1 MTNPFESAKQQLDA
15 AAQASGA
22 DVNIVERLKF
32 PDRYIEVSIPVIMDN
47 GEQRIFEGFR
57 SQHNNSRGPYKGGI
71 RYHQDVNL
79 DEVRALS
86 FWMTFKNAVVDVP
99 FGGGKGG
106 IIVNPKELSEG
117 ELERLSRGYMQK
129 MFRNFGPELDV
140 PAPDVNTN
148 GQIMAWMR
156 NEYENLTGTTAP
168 AVITGKAVED
178 GGSEGRTEATG
189 FGGGYVLREAL
200 SAGLIMSRNDNPLPT
215 SHTSLLGQSP
225 SIASSSRGGGAEEP
239 PPREEGVGGGYS
251 IAIQGFGNVATYLA
265 EYAKEHGF
273 KIVALSDS
281 KGGVFNENGIDVA
294 AAEAHKKSTGTLR
307 GLDGT
312 TEITNEELLE
322 LDVDVLVPA
331 ALENVLTAENAGKV
345 KAKFILEMANGPTT
359 PEADEIFAQNG
370 VVVVPDILANSG
382 GVCVSFFEWHQNMH
396 NEKWS
401 KEDVLKKL
409 DEHMVAAFGA
419 VRAAQAKHNTTM
431 RTAAYIV
438 ALERITEKMK

>member
-1 MTNPFESAKQQLDA
+1 MNNPFESAKAQLDA
-15 AAQASGA
+15 AAQVSNA
-22 DVNIVERLKF
+22 DANIVEQLKN
-32 PDRYIEVSIPVIMDN
+32 PDRYIEVSIPVSMDD
-47 GEQRIFEGFR
+47 GSQRIFSGFR
-57 SQHNNSRGPYKGGI
+57 SQHNNARGPYKGGI

-106 IIVNPKELSEG
+106 IIVNPKELSEA
-117 ELERLSRGYMQK
+117 ELERLSRGYMKQ
-129 MFRNFGPELDV
+129 MYRNFGPLIDV

-148 GQIMAWMR
+148 GQIMHWMR
-156 NEYENLTGTTAP
+156 DEFEKQTGTTAP
-168 AVITGKAVED
+168 GVITGKAVEN

-200 SAGLIMSRNDNPLPT
+200 AAGLVTGDRKT
-215 SHTSLLGQSP
+215 
-225 SIASSSRGGGAEEP
+225 
-239 PPREEGVGGGYS
+239 

-265 EYAKEHGF
+265 EYVKEHGF
-273 KIVALSDS
+273 KVVALSDS
-281 KGGVFNENGIDVA
+281 KGGVYSEKGIDLA
-294 AAEAHKKSTGTLR
+294 AAEAHKKETKALR
-307 GLDGT
+307 GLEGT
-312 TEITNEELLE
+312 TEITNEDLLE

-331 ALENVLTAENAGKV
+331 ALENVLTGDNSAKV

-359 PEADEIFAQNG
+359 PEADAIFAQNG
-370 VVVVPDILANSG
+370 VTVVPDILANSG
-382 GVCVSFFEWHQNMH
+382 GVCVSYFEWYQNQN
-396 NEKWS
+396 NENWT

-409 DEHMVAAFGA
+409 DEHMVAAFKA
-419 VRAAQAKHNTTM
+419 VRDAQTKYNTTM

>member
-1 MTNPFESAKQQLDA
+1 MNNPFESAKSQLDA
-15 AAQASGA
+15 AAKVMGA
-22 DVNIVERLKF
+22 DANIVERLKN
-32 PDRYIEVSIPVIMDN
+32 PDRYIEVSIPVLLDN
-47 GEQRIFEGFR
+47 GQQKIFTGFR
-57 SQHNNSRGPYKGGI
+57 SQHNNARGPYKGGI

-117 ELERLSRGYMQK
+117 ELERLSRGYMRQ
-129 MFRNFGPELDV
+129 MWRNFGPEIDV

-148 GQIMAWMR
+148 GQIMGWMR
-156 NEYENLTGTTAP
+156 QEYEKLSGTTAP
-168 AVITGKAVED
+168 GVITGKSLDD

-189 FGGGYVLREAL
+189 FGGAYVLREAIN
-200 SAGLIMSRNDNPLPT
+200 AGLVSGDRKT
-215 SHTSLLGQSP
+215 
-225 SIASSSRGGGAEEP
+225 
-239 PPREEGVGGGYS
+239 

-265 EYAKEHGF
+265 EHVKEKGF

-294 AAEAHKKSTGTLR
+294 AAEAHKKETGALK
-307 GLDGT
+307 GLEGT
-312 TEITNEELLE
+312 TEITNEALLE

-331 ALENVLTAENAGKV
+331 ALENVLTGDNASKI

-359 PEADEIFAQNG
+359 PEADAIFAQNS
-370 VVVVPDILANSG
+370 VTVVPDILANSG
-382 GVCVSFFEWHQNMH
+382 GVCVSYFEWYQNQN

-409 DEHMVAAFGA
+409 DEHMVAAFAA
-419 VRAAQAKHNTTM
+419 VHDAAKKYNTTL

-438 ALERITEKMK
+438 ALQRISEKMV

>member
-1 MTNPFESAKQQLDA
+1 MTNNPFESAKAQLDA
-15 AAQASGA
+15 AAKVSNA
-22 DVNIVERLKF
+22 DTNIVEQLKN
-32 PDRYIEVSIPVIMDN
+32 PDRYIEVSIPVQMDD
-47 GEQRIFEGFR
+47 GTQRIFSGFR
-57 SQHNNSRGPYKGGI
+57 SQHNNARGPYKGGI

-86 FWMTFKNAVVDVP
+86 FWMSFKNAVVNVP

-117 ELERLSRGYMQK
+117 ELERLSRGYMKQ
-129 MFRNFGPELDV
+129 MFRNFGPLVDV

-156 NEYENLTGTTAP
+156 DEFEKLTGTSAP
-168 AVITGKAVED
+168 GVITGKAVEN

-189 FGGGYVLREAL
+189 FGGGYVLREAVA
-200 SAGLIMSRNDNPLPT
+200 AGMVPGVT
-215 SHTSLLGQSP
+215 AT
-225 SIASSSRGGGAEEP
+225 
-239 PPREEGVGGGYS
+239 EGRKT

-281 KGGVFNENGIDVA
+281 KGGVFNADGIDIA
-294 AAEAHKKSTGTLR
+294 AAEAHKKETRALK
-307 GLDGT
+307 GLVGT

-331 ALENVLTAENAGKV
+331 ALENVLTGENAAKI
-345 KAKFILEMANGPTT
+345 KSKFILEMANGPTT
-359 PEADEIFAQNG
+359 PEADAIFAQNG
-370 VVVVPDILANSG
+370 ITVVPDILANSG
-382 GVCVSFFEWHQNMH
+382 GVCVSYFEWYQNQ
-396 NEKWS
+396 NDERWA

-409 DEHMVAAFGA
+409 DEHMVAAFQA
-419 VRAAQAKHNTTM
+419 VREAQSKYDTTM

-438 ALERITEKMK
+438 ATERIASKMV